1 MPFNLKTHL
10 PKLSVKLLI
19 ISFAIVALVSV
30 MSVSLLS
37 LSFTNTVK
45 RGQSELKKT
54 SALLVAQSA
63 LEKLANEVL
72 DNTLSSSSSQT
83 LEMLANG
90 KSLTDAP
97 QRFEDIFSVLSS
109 GLNSTPELEPLPP
122 IFNSLLESATNVR
135 QSTESILKNQQSL
148 TESSVLLEALFKS
161 LEISAASLV
170 GKINLVSKRGKRKLK
185 RLSRN
190 KEIRTDPELIEKLI
204 VDTQAFV
211 SGNQDKLT
219 TEANSLMIQVAK
231 LSVVSQKLIAA
242 PTKASILDIE
252 KNQTDQI
259 LQNIEKTLGIITT
272 QVKENSTLLAI
283 SSDLTTNI
291 NNIVIALFG
300 DENSVS
306 ALRSNYIDE
315 QQSRVDTITIML
327 KSVNDLAVILKQVSD
342 ITRQV
347 QQLSVTET
355 DSNINAVT
363 TYNMLVFVVVLIV
376 LVVATFIITK
386 MISKPISEVT
396 NALAEISSG
405 DGDLTKRLNVKGVE
419 EIIVLS
425 GHFNAFVSKL
435 QGLIKQVAEAS
446 EELNE
451 TVESTKLIVL
461 DTKEKIVAQQNEAH
475 QLSKVME
482 GLEQSFSDV
491 ADSTKNALHAAEE
504 VSKEATEG
512 QSVVS
517 NSVNSVEEL
526 AQKIES
532 GVATMQSLSLTSQ
545 NVVSV
550 LDVIKSIAEQTN
562 LLALNAAIEAARAGE
577 QGRGFAVVADEVRS
591 LASKTQDSTTQI
603 SDILETLKTDAES
616 ATQVMSSGQE
626 QAKSSVTQSLAVSEK
641 LNTITHSI
649 TNITNLN
656 YQISAA
662 AEEQSASLH
671 EATSNV
677 EKINII
683 GDQNSESS
691 IQIENAS
698 ESLSQLAIQLQK
710 ALSQFKI

>member
-259 LQNIEKTLGIITT
+259 
-272 QVKENSTLLAI
+272 S
-283 SSDLTTNI
+283 
-291 NNIVIALFG
+291 
-300 DENSVS
+300 
-306 ALRSNYIDE
+306 
-315 QQSRVDTITIML
+315 
-327 KSVNDLAVILKQVSD
+327 
-342 ITRQV
+342 
-347 QQLSVTET
+347 
-355 DSNINAVT
+355 
-363 TYNMLVFVVVLIV
+363 
-376 LVVATFIITK
+376 
-386 MISKPISEVT
+386 
-396 NALAEISSG
+396 
-405 DGDLTKRLNVKGVE
+405 
-419 EIIVLS
+419 
-425 GHFNAFVSKL
+425 
-435 QGLIKQVAEAS
+435 
-446 EELNE
+446 
-451 TVESTKLIVL
+451 
-461 DTKEKIVAQQNEAH
+461 
-475 QLSKVME
+475 
-482 GLEQSFSDV
+482 
-491 ADSTKNALHAAEE
+491 
-504 VSKEATEG
+504 
-512 QSVVS
+512 
-517 NSVNSVEEL
+517 
-526 AQKIES
+526 
-532 GVATMQSLSLTSQ
+532 
-545 NVVSV
+545 
-550 LDVIKSIAEQTN
+550 
-562 LLALNAAIEAARAGE
+562 
-577 QGRGFAVVADEVRS
+577 
-591 LASKTQDSTTQI
+591 
-603 SDILETLKTDAES
+603 
-616 ATQVMSSGQE
+616 
-626 QAKSSVTQSLAVSEK
+626 
-641 LNTITHSI
+641 
-649 TNITNLN
+649 
-656 YQISAA
+656 
-662 AEEQSASLH
+662 
-671 EATSNV
+671 
-677 EKINII
+677 
-683 GDQNSESS
+683 
-691 IQIENAS
+691 
-698 ESLSQLAIQLQK
+698 
-710 ALSQFKI
+710 